1 MQEEIDLPW
10 RELDSMPAEAKH
22 AALADLLRLRR
33 DSSAPRT
40 HFHKESLQVGFQSW
54 PNCAASGS
62 ACSFWRPFSFA
73 LTLVTALSPATQA
86 LEWHKR
92 GLLLGAVLLTLCLA
106 TSCLRLHNHNL
117 CGVLG
122 AVCLICLAVLIL
134 LEMGVGDGATAETMG
149 GVPRVMFSAVK
160 SRVMWPDSVVKTAVS
175 LSAAL
180 LLSVWIC
187 FASTTNIV
195 PPPRAIAVR
204 LQAIRDTIHTEARA
218 GLCMLVSFVT
228 KPQQVLMLSRDAML
242 GVGGRL
248 CASA

>member
-1 MQEEIDLPW
+1 M
-10 RELDSMPAEAKH
+10 
-22 AALADLLRLRR
+22 
-33 DSSAPRT
+33 
-40 HFHKESLQVGFQSW
+40 
-54 PNCAASGS
+54 
-62 ACSFWRPFSFA
+62 
-73 LTLVTALSPATQA
+73 
-86 LEWHKR
+86 
-92 GLLLGAVLLTLCLA
+92 LLTLCLA

-187 FASTTNIV
+187 FASK
-195 PPPRAIAVR
+195 
-204 LQAIRDTIHTEARA
+204 TI
-218 GLCMLVSFVT
+218 MLVSFVT

>member
-1 MQEEIDLPW
+1 M
-10 RELDSMPAEAKH
+10 
-22 AALADLLRLRR
+22 
-33 DSSAPRT
+33 
-40 HFHKESLQVGFQSW
+40 
-54 PNCAASGS
+54 
-62 ACSFWRPFSFA
+62 
-73 LTLVTALSPATQA
+73 
-86 LEWHKR
+86 
-92 GLLLGAVLLTLCLA
+92 LLTLCLA
-106 TSCLRLHNHNL
+106 TSYLRFHNLNL

-187 FASTTNIV
+187 FASK
-195 PPPRAIAVR
+195 
-204 LQAIRDTIHTEARA
+204 TI
-218 GLCMLVSFVT
+218 MLVSFVT